1 MQIEFSKIAQLTLR
15 NQIEFLEM
23 TWTNKQIVSLLQDV
37 NKVTLDL
44 KNGKFNQ
51 FQRYSKDIRSA
62 LIGKKHARMYFR
74 KENETQINVLLFFD
88 MRQNPEKIIDLL
100 R

>member
-1 MQIEFSKIAQLTLR
+1 
-15 NQIEFLEM
+15 M

-62 LIGKKHARMYFR
+62 LIGKKTR
-74 KENETQINVLLFFD
+74 KNVFQK
-88 MRQNPEKIIDLL
+88 RK
-100 R
+100 

>member
-62 LIGKKHARMYFR
+62 LIGKKHVRMYFR
-74 KENETQINVLLFFD
+74 KENESQIRILLFFD

>member
-1 MQIEFSKIAQLTLR
+1 
-15 NQIEFLEM
+15 M

-62 LIGKKHARMYFR
+62 LIGKKHVRMYFR

-88 MRQNPEKIIDLL
+88 MRQNPKKIIDLL